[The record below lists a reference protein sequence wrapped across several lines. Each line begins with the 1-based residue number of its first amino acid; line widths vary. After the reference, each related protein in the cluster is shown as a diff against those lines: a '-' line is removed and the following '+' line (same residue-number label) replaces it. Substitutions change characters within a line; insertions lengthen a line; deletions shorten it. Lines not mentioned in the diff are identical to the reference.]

1 MSSRR
6 KSFTMRLAIAFG
18 FFGYAAAA
26 RSKYSHISGSWH
38 MTDVAEYG
46 RPKSD
51 MYLRWRS
58 KGTSGSSARTDSRYS
73 REIFTGMR
81 SGSGKYR

>member
-38 MTDVAEYG
+38 MTDFAEYG
-46 RPKSD
+46 Q
-51 MYLRWRS
+51 
-58 KGTSGSSARTDSRYS
+58 A
-73 REIFTGMR
+73 EIR
-81 SGSGKYR
+81 HVPALAVKRNLGKLGAH